1 MKILYMHPGLL
12 KNPPAYITHFYVS
25 NTALHQPDL

>member
-12 KNPPAYITHFYVS
+12 ENPLAHITQFYVS
-25 NTALHQPDL
+25 A

>member
-12 KNPPAYITHFYVS
+12 ENLLARIAHFSVS
-25 NTALHQPDL
+25 A

>member
-12 KNPPAYITHFYVS
+12 ENLLACIAHFSVS
-25 NTALHQPDL
+25 A

>member
-12 KNPPAYITHFYVS
+12 ENPLAHITHFYVS
-25 NTALHQPDL
+25 A